1 MNRSASTGRAL
12 RVLALVVFVG
22 ACDPMRPSD
31 SGVANDATP
40 ADTNGSMPDAD
51 ASGACTFVGAWQGT
65 IAGGSFAGQSLQWTF
80 EQSTWTAAISA
91 GSIRG
96 TWSLSGSALEVNDTS
111 AMPAFLACPVAD
123 RGVYAVSFD
132 PTCATVRLTTTTEPC
147 DGRRAYADGITLTR
161 R

>member
-1 MNRSASTGRAL
+1 M
-12 RVLALVVFVG
+12 LALVVFVG
-22 ACDPMRPSD
+22 ACDPARPSD
-31 SGVANDATP
+31 AGVSSDATP
-40 ADTNGSMPDAD
+40 GDSGSMADAD
-51 ASGACTFVGAWQGT
+51 ASGSCTFVGAWQGT

-96 TWSLSGSALEVNDTS
+96 TWALSGTALEVHDTS
-111 AMPAFLACPVAD
+111 AMPAYLACPIAD

-132 PTCATVRLTTTTEPC
+132 PTCATVRLTATTEPC